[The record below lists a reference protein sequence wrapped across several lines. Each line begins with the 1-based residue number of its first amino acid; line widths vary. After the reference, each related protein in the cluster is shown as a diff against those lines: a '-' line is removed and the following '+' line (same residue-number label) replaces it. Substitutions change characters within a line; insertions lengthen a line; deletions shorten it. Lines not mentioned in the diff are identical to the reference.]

1 MYHSKIYKELNNMKN
16 IFKSIILG
24 GAAIC
29 AVSSCSDFLDQK
41 SPSDTDAGNVW
52 NSVYYTQN
60 VLNKAYGLL
69 CEDYTYSQVLAY
81 TFMAN
86 SDIEWA
92 NAYGEAEAKKQG
104 KGRDLNNYYVAN
116 DATFDKL
123 KSAWDHL
130 YECIEN
136 CNMIISGLSEVNSET
151 TEGRQLARFKGE
163 ALTLR
168 AMLYFDLV
176 RNWGDVPM
184 KFEPTND
191 ELTNVNTGKTD
202 RDVIMDALIGDLEE
216 AIRLLPWAGQEGYT
230 TEHATKGYAH
240 ALLAQI
246 ALQRAGWAIREQA
259 KEGYETATENSDP
272 TYPTQRPSAAERTKY
287 YQLALTHLNAVIT
300 EGVHKLNPSFENQ
313 WYLVNQLI
321 MDTQYRENIFEVPMG
336 LERSSEYGYGI
347 GVRFADNT
355 YGVKGNSSANVQF
368 PAPFFWSYDHSGKDT
383 RRDITCATYE
393 IKNEQG
399 VIKEVM
405 QSNKPFNI
413 YCAKWDVRKFSSA
426 WKDIASIKNAK
437 FGTGINAVRLRY
449 SQVLL
454 LYAEVM
460 NELNGNPD
468 ASTGGAN
475 GLTARQALAMVHN
488 RAYADADK
496 AIAQEYINSIP
507 ADKDLF
513 FNAVVDENAWE
524 LAGEGVRKYE
534 LERWNLLSSKI
545 DKVKADYLSQ
555 ISAYPDKLYYKTYT
569 DNNGYVKI
577 DMSSVC
583 WYSEPADNTGYES
596 VSFWGEE
603 DKEGGKQD
611 NINNLPF
618 VSGGLNEAV
627 KNRYLLPVNGST
639 INDSEGT
646 LHNSYGFVHN

>member
-1 MYHSKIYKELNNMKN
+1 MKN

-24 GAAIC
+24 GATIC

-92 NAYGEAEAKKQG
+92 NAYGEANAKAQG

-116 DATFDKL
+116 DATFEKL

-130 YECIEN
+130 YEGIEN
-136 CNMIISGLSEVNSET
+136 CNLIIDGLANVNENT
-151 TEGRQLARFKGE
+151 NENKQLAFFKGE
-163 ALTLR
+163 ALTIR
-168 AMLYFDLV
+168 AMLYFDLI

-191 ELTNVNTGKTD
+191 DLSNVNNGKTD
-202 RDVIMDALIGDLEE
+202 RDVIMDALINDLEE
-216 AIRLLPWAGQEGYT
+216 AVKLLPWAGENGYT

-259 KEGYETATENSDP
+259 KEGYETAAVNSDP
-272 TYPTQRPSAAERTKY
+272 TYPTQRPSAADRMKY
-287 YQLALTHLNAVIT
+287 YQLALTHLNAVISK
-300 EGVHKLNPSFENQ
+300 GVHKLNPSFENQ

-355 YGVKGNSSANVQF
+355 YGIKGNSSANVQL

-393 IKNEQG
+393 IQSKNG
-399 VIKEVM
+399 VVTEVM

-426 WKDIASIKNAK
+426 WKDIATIKNAK
-437 FGTGINAVRLRY
+437 FGTGVNAIKLRY

-468 ASTGGAN
+468 VSTGGAD
-475 GLTARQALAMVHN
+475 GLTARMALAMVHN

-496 AIAQEYINSIP
+496 AVAQEYINNIP
-507 ADKDLF
+507 ADKESF
-513 FNAVVDENAWE
+513 FNAIVDENAWE
-524 LAGEGVRKYE
+524 FAGEGVRKYE
-534 LERWNLLSSKI
+534 LERWNLLSEKI

-555 ISAYPDKLYYKTYT
+555 ISEYPDKLYYKTYT
-569 DNNGYVKI
+569 ESNGYVKI
-577 DMSSVC
+577 DMSSIC
-583 WYSEPADNTGYES
+583 WYSEPTNSTGYES

-618 VSGGLNEAV
+618 VSGGLNETI
-627 KNRYLLPVNGST
+627 KNRYLLPINGST

-646 LHNSYGFVHN
+646 LQNSYGFVHN